1 MSTKPLPTVEELLS
15 MATEVQKKRRRVE
28 NHPNVL
34 RFLDEMNW
42 ESGVDAIPTYV
53 IFWYYRVKWDGSD
66 RHYKA
71 KKITFFR
78 TFNKRFPEFR
88 KSGQR
93 YYLMKEGTIELT
105 AEVLKEAALY
115 DKKFWGKKANRKKEE
130 INALQFG
137 NLDDNEEAQAGEE
150 VQPSQPLSSDSDPEG
165 IH

>member
-1 MSTKPLPTVEELLS
+1 MSTKPLPSIEELLS
-15 MATEVQKKRRRVE
+15 IATEVQKKRRRVE
-28 NHPNVL
+28 NHPNVV
-34 RFLDEMNW
+34 RFLDEMQW
-42 ESGVDAIPTYV
+42 DAGVEAIPTYV

-93 YYLMKEGTIELT
+93 YYLLKEGTIEINE
-105 AEVLKEAALY
+105 EVLKEAALY
-115 DKKFWGKKANRKKEE
+115 DKKFWGKKTNRKKEDH
-130 INALQFG
+130 ALQFG
-137 NLDDNEEAQAGEE
+137 NLDDEETQTDEE
-150 VQPSQPLSSDSDPEG
+150 VQPSQSLSGNSDPEG